1 MEKNQ
6 DGIRLQKVLAAA
18 GVGSRRSCE
27 ELIEQGRVAI
37 NGIKVTEQGRR
48 VDPAVDHITV
58 DGDPIAAAQGFIVIA
73 LNKPSG
79 VVTTMK
85 REDDRATVA
94 DYVMNRSDRLFH
106 VGRLDADTEGLLLLT
121 NDGNLAHGL
130 THPSSEVNKRYLAR
144 IKGSATKT
152 ELQALIKGVELEDG
166 FAKADSVNIVGST
179 PGETAIEI
187 SIHEGRNR
195 IIRRMCE
202 HIGHEVIQLVRVQFG
217 PIKIGDMKLGK
228 TRVLNHTEVGSL
240 YRAAQLENS
249 KEAI

>member
-1 MEKNQ
+1 MQNQ
-6 DGIRLQKVLAAA
+6 EGIRLQKVLAAA

-27 ELIEQGRVAI
+27 ELIEQGRVAV
-37 NGIKVTEQGRR
+37 NGIKVSEQGRR
-48 VDPAVDHITV
+48 VNPAIDLITV
-58 DGDPIAAAQGFIVIA
+58 DGDPIAAAAGFIVIA
-73 LNKPSG
+73 LNKPGG

-94 DYVMNRSDRLFH
+94 DYVANRSDRLFH
-106 VGRLDADTEGLLLLT
+106 VGRLDADTEGLILLT

-130 THPSSEVNKRYLAR
+130 THPSSEVNKIYLAR
-144 IKGSATKT
+144 IKGSVSKT
-152 ELQALIKGVELEDG
+152 ELSALTSGIELTDG
-166 FAKADSVNIVGST
+166 LAKADTVSIVGST

-217 PIKIGDMKLGK
+217 PIKLGDMKLGK

-240 YRAAQLENS
+240 YRAAQLV
-249 KEAI
+249 KDEASL

>member
-1 MEKNQ
+1 MEQNQ
-6 DGIRLQKVLAAA
+6 EGIRLQKVLASA
-18 GVGSRRSCE
+18 GVGSRRACE
-27 ELIEQGRVAI
+27 ELIDEGRVAV
-37 NGIKVTEQGRR
+37 NGIRVNEQGRR
-48 VDPAVDHITV
+48 VNPAIDLITV
-58 DGDPIAAAQGFIVIA
+58 DGDPIAAAAGFIVIA

-85 REDDRATVA
+85 QDDERPTVA
-94 DYVMNRSDRLFH
+94 DYVANRSDRLFH
-106 VGRLDADTEGLLLLT
+106 VGRLDADTEGLILLT

-130 THPSSEVNKRYLAR
+130 THPSSEVKKIYLAR
-144 IKGSATKT
+144 IKGTVSRT
-152 ELQALIKGVELEDG
+152 ELSKLTTGVELTDG
-166 FAKADSVNIVGST
+166 FAKADSVDIIGNT

-195 IIRRMCE
+195 VIRRMCE

-240 YRAAQLENS
+240 YRAAQLVQDEI
-249 KEAI
+249 AL